1 MRLLV
6 SIGLTLLI
14 LSTSVRVVPTTL
26 IGVMGVCWPI
36 ILCTEFTVF
45 LYLLAAS
52 YTMIRAHALI
62 IWFALFRLVGKGYSA
77 GDSSV
82 VP

>member
-36 ILCTEFTVF
+36 ILCTEFIVF
-45 LYLLAAS
+45 LYLFAAS
-52 YTMIRAHALI
+52 STMIRALALI
-62 IWFALFRLVGKGYSA
+62 IRYALFWLGGECFSA